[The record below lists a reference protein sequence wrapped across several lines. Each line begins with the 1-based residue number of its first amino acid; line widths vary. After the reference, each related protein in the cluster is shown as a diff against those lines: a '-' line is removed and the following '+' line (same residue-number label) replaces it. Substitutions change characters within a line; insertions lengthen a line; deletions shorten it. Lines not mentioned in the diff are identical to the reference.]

1 MIEELKIVTMMNIL
15 MISILLNQ
23 AVVLCEEDSMCG
35 GFTFKGVQLQED
47 TVHEVTLVMIMIMMM
62 VMIVMMMMIV
72 MMVMMVMKSEMMMS
86 FLSVAMFSSGK
97 WMNVLCPVN
106 FNLKWSA

>member
-1 MIEELKIVTMMNIL
+1 MMIL
-15 MISILLNQ
+15 
-23 AVVLCEEDSMCG
+23 
-35 GFTFKGVQLQED
+35 
-47 TVHEVTLVMIMIMMM
+47 IMMVVKM
-62 VMIVMMMMIV
+62 VKMG

>member
-1 MIEELKIVTMMNIL
+1 
-15 MISILLNQ
+15 
-23 AVVLCEEDSMCG
+23 MCG

-62 VMIVMMMMIV
+62 VK
-72 MMVMMVMKSEMMMS
+72 MVMIVMKSEMMMS